1 MDTSLLSNGSTI
13 VPPDV
18 AIREVSP
25 IQDYSAMNNS
35 LLKRTLSL
43 QFPRSSFYVGP
54 TSSVFDI
61 NLLNSIIKSH
71 EHQMAN
77 GNESTITAKTTLVTT
92 KLSKLV

>member
-43 QFPRSSFYVGP
+43 QFPRSSFMLGP
-54 TSSVFDI
+54 SSVFDI
-61 NLLNSIIKSH
+61 NLLNSIIKSMSIKW
-71 EHQMAN
+71 QMEMRAQPPQ
-77 GNESTITAKTTLVTT
+77 ETTIVTT

>member
-54 TSSVFDI
+54 HLQYLI
-61 NLLNSIIKSH
+61 SIY
-71 EHQMAN
+71 
-77 GNESTITAKTTLVTT
+77 
-92 KLSKLV
+92 